1 MKKSIVS
8 QVNNLIAKFRQ
19 LKLFSKLNF
28 KPFSPFNLK
37 AVSHMGINIGLKSK
51 LKIRTKLIIFFLLL
65 SIMPLTIVG
74 AFSFSGARK
83 TVEKK
88 VGVFS
93 EQLLKQVKN
102 NIDSK
107 ILEVEKATMM
117 ILGNYEVMKIISTTY
132 SNDNMYQKIEDSR
145 KIENVLSSI
154 IFSSPDIKSIM
165 VIKSNGEKISNEFMP
180 GLDKYFLSDEFKK
193 SEVYKAVREAGG
205 KAVWVTGLNGDYS
218 QIFVMRKL
226 TNVVKAEDAGTLIV
240 AIPESVIST
249 IYDGVELGKNGTIM
263 MLGTDHS
270 IISHHLK
277 ENIGKN
283 FQENYIDNIFGEN
296 ESGIFVKNNELIA
309 FNTCTNGWKII
320 TKVPMNSLMEEMYA
334 VGWSTVLVSVVCAL
348 FAVFIGIMISLSISN
363 PIHSIVGLMK
373 KAEQGDLTV
382 VSELDGQTEMGRL
395 SKSFNIMI
403 GNIRQLI
410 TDTRQV
416 VQTVINDTEVIK
428 EVAAQT
434 ALAAEQ
440 VSTAVEEIAK
450 GTNEQAKEA
459 ESSTLVISQLADKI
473 NKVTDNIRVVM
484 DVTNNTKA
492 VGSAA
497 VDTVTALNQKTRES
511 VHMSN
516 TIKSNINRL
525 SGRAKE
531 IIKIVKVI
539 ENISEQTNLLS
550 LNAAIEAARAGEA
563 GRGFAVVADQV
574 RKLAEQSKDATR
586 MISEIIVNIQKE
598 TQITVDAVNKADEI
612 FKEQEASVIQTDN
625 AFKDIAKAMESIIEQ
640 IENINIAIGDIN
652 EYKDKATLAIS
663 SIASVAQ
670 QAAASTEEVMATSE
684 EQTSSSEQLAEL
696 AKQLA
701 QVVEQLGQS
710 MDKFKI

>member
-334 VGWSTVLVSVVCAL
+334 VGWSTVFVSVVCAL

>member
-165 VIKSNGEKISNEFMP
+165 VIKSNGEKISNEFIP

-193 SEVYKAVREAGG
+193 SETYKAVREAGG

-334 VGWSTVLVSVVCAL
+334 VGWSTVFVSVVCAL

>member
-1 MKKSIVS
+1 
-8 QVNNLIAKFRQ
+8 
-19 LKLFSKLNF
+19 
-28 KPFSPFNLK
+28 
-37 AVSHMGINIGLKSK
+37 
-51 LKIRTKLIIFFLLL
+51 
-65 SIMPLTIVG
+65 
-74 AFSFSGARK
+74 
-83 TVEKK
+83 
-88 VGVFS
+88 
-93 EQLLKQVKN
+93 
-102 NIDSK
+102 
-107 ILEVEKATMM
+107 
-117 ILGNYEVMKIISTTY
+117 
-132 SNDNMYQKIEDSR
+132 
-145 KIENVLSSI
+145 
-154 IFSSPDIKSIM
+154 
-165 VIKSNGEKISNEFMP
+165 
-180 GLDKYFLSDEFKK
+180 
-193 SEVYKAVREAGG
+193 
-205 KAVWVTGLNGDYS
+205 
-218 QIFVMRKL
+218 
-226 TNVVKAEDAGTLIV
+226 
-240 AIPESVIST
+240 
-249 IYDGVELGKNGTIM
+249 
-263 MLGTDHS
+263 
-270 IISHHLK
+270 
-277 ENIGKN
+277 
-283 FQENYIDNIFGEN
+283 
-296 ESGIFVKNNELIA
+296 
-309 FNTCTNGWKII
+309 
-320 TKVPMNSLMEEMYA
+320 
-334 VGWSTVLVSVVCAL
+334 
-348 FAVFIGIMISLSISN
+348 MISLSISN

>member
-1 MKKSIVS
+1 
-8 QVNNLIAKFRQ
+8 
-19 LKLFSKLNF
+19 
-28 KPFSPFNLK
+28 
-37 AVSHMGINIGLKSK
+37 
-51 LKIRTKLIIFFLLL
+51 
-65 SIMPLTIVG
+65 
-74 AFSFSGARK
+74 
-83 TVEKK
+83 
-88 VGVFS
+88 
-93 EQLLKQVKN
+93 
-102 NIDSK
+102 
-107 ILEVEKATMM
+107 
-117 ILGNYEVMKIISTTY
+117 
-132 SNDNMYQKIEDSR
+132 MYQKIEDSR

-165 VIKSNGEKISNEFMP
+165 VIKSNGEKISNEFIP

-193 SEVYKAVREAGG
+193 SETYKAVREAGG

>member
-263 MLGTDHS
+263 MLRTDHS

-334 VGWSTVLVSVVCAL
+334 VGWSTVFVSVVCAL

>member
-165 VIKSNGEKISNEFMP
+165 VIKSNGEKISNEFIP

-193 SEVYKAVREAGG
+193 SETYKAVREAGG